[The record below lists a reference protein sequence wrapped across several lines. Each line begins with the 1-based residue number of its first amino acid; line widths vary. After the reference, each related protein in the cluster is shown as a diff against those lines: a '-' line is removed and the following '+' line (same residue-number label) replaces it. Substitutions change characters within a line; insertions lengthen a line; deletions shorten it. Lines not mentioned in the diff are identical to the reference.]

1 MDKEIMLLNDADAFI
16 VAKLINAQ
24 EAEVHLGAK
33 NPVQQ
38 LQLFNA
44 VCQSL
49 IRDGYEKKA
58 IELAFAAAM
67 ISATK

>member
-1 MDKEIMLLNDADAFI
+1 MGKEIMLLNDADTFI
-16 VAKLINAQ
+16 VAKLINGQ

-49 IRDGYEKKA
+49 IRGGYKQKA
-58 IELAFAAAM
+58 IELAFATAM
-67 ISATK
+67 ISVTK